1 MDRLH
6 AAYPFLEAARAAVE
20 REGVDLAAA
29 VADEGAAG
37 ARTGAAGGPGPN
49 PVVERAT
56 ERVTTA
62 IHEGTV
68 GPIHRSTRVELVS
81 YPVARV
87 LVSTLERA
95 PLIER
100 YAAAEAATARERF
113 VDEIEGEGLRSVD
126 GETLTLDRLLRE
138 FDLAG
143 AVTAEGAET
152 PREAAASFRV
162 AVGPYLEL
170 AGGLEGED
178 WRLVNRRLADGAV
191 PVERTELYALLEQAV
206 RRRVARGLP
215 LPVPEAVAA
224 ELTDAVAA
232 VERELA
238 DYAPRRDIDA
248 VVPALFPP
256 CVRALLDR
264 IRDGEDL
271 PAHSRFSLAAFLT
284 AIGLDPGEAAE
295 FCGADLPDPPPT
307 AYPPP
312 SCATMDAYGDC
323 VNTDDVCERV
333 PTPLAYYERRLED
346 ADPERLGDW
355 REQRAD

>member
-1 MDRLH
+1 
-6 AAYPFLEAARAAVE
+6 
-20 REGVDLAAA
+20 
-29 VADEGAAG
+29 
-37 ARTGAAGGPGPN
+37 
-49 PVVERAT
+49 
-56 ERVTTA
+56 VTTA

-81 YPVARV
+81 YPVARA
-87 LVSTLERA
+87 LVSALDRA
-95 PLIER
+95 PLTEH

-113 VDEIEGEGLRSVD
+113 VKDLEAGGEALRSVD

-143 AVTAEGAET
+143 SVTAAGESNA
-152 PREAAASFRV
+152 REEAASFRM
-162 AVGPYLEL
+162 AVGHYLEL
-170 AGGLEGED
+170 AGGLEGAD
-178 WRLVNRRLADGAV
+178 WRLVSRRLADGTV
-191 PVERTELYALLEQAV
+191 PIERTELYALLEQAV
-206 RRRVARGLP
+206 RRRVADGLP

-238 DYAPRRDIDA
+238 DYAPRRKIDA
-248 VVPALFPP
+248 VVPELFPP

-264 IRDGEDL
+264 VRAGEDL

-284 AIGLDPGEAAE
+284 SIGLEPGEAAE
-295 FCGADLPDPPPT
+295 FCDAELPDPPPT

-323 VNTDDVCERV
+323 VNTDEVCERV
-333 PTPLAYYERRLED
+333 PTPLVYYERRLEG

-355 REQRAD
+355 REQRAN

>member
-6 AAYPFLEAARAAVE
+6 AAYPFLDAARAAVE

-29 VADEGAAG
+29 VADEGTAG
-37 ARTGAAGGPGPN
+37 AGAAGGPGPN
-49 PVVERAT
+49 PVVQRAV

-68 GPIHRSTRVELVS
+68 GPVHRSTRVELVS
-81 YPVARV
+81 YPVARA
-87 LVSTLERA
+87 LVSVLDRP
-95 PLIER
+95 PLTER

-113 VDEIEGEGLRSVD
+113 VADLGAETLQSVD
-126 GETLTLDRLLRE
+126 GEPLTLDRLLRE

-143 AVTAEGAET
+143 AVTAEDA
-152 PREAAASFRV
+152 PEAAGSFRV

-170 AGGLEGED
+170 AGGLAGED

-206 RRRVARGLP
+206 RRRVAGGLP
-215 LPVPEAVAA
+215 LPVPDPVAA
-224 ELTDAVAA
+224 ELADAVAE

-238 DYAPRRDIDA
+238 DYAPRRDVDA

-264 IRDGEDL
+264 VRDGEDL
-271 PAHSRFSLAAFLT
+271 PLHSRFSLVAFLT
-284 AIGLDPGEAAE
+284 SIGLEPEEVTE
-295 FCGADLPDPPPT
+295 FCGVTPPATPPT

-312 SCATMDAYGDC
+312 SCATMDDYGDC
-323 VNTDDVCERV
+323 VNTDEVCERV
-333 PTPLAYYERRLED
+333 PTPLAYYERRLGET
-346 ADPERLGDW
+346 DPERLGDW
-355 REQRAD
+355 READ